1 MRFRARRV
9 RSMIGRIAGGLAS
22 ALALAFGIS
31 TLASG
36 SLAIAATPASAAHTS
51 AHTATAPHTAAEP
64 GVTLSLAA
72 DDGGR
77 LTSGQPLTATAT
89 ITNGGSVALAAG
101 TLSLWLD
108 DARISTRADLD
119 GWLAA
124 KGADADARVLGTTIT
139 SRLEPG
145 TTATVQISVPAASVA
160 LKDQTTSVFG
170 IGATL
175 SNGGSAQAVDRG
187 SLVWSPGGANKA
199 TNLAIAVPL
208 TTPATATGLISSD
221 DLATYTAPNGLLS
234 RQLDGLVGHPNVAI
248 GLDPMIL
255 ASIRVLGSSAPV
267 SAIDWRNQLL
277 GMPNDI
283 FPLRYGDADA
293 AGEVQSGIT
302 KLLGP
307 TTLNWALDAAN
318 FATPDEVGETPES
331 TPTDTATPGADTS
344 TPTPTSTGGPQ
355 LPTLEKLLSWPY
367 TMSGIVWPAD
377 NTVRA
382 ADLPVFAAN
391 GLTTTILSSTNT
403 ATGDLSTT
411 PNAALKVGAS
421 SAVVADATVSAA
433 LRQAVTASSDA
444 TWNQAMAELN
454 SQLALIGQE
463 NGPDTRTI
471 LATLDRGWP
480 SDAVTLPRT
489 LSALDAAPWV
499 ASVTLPQAIAATP
512 TPGVS
517 VKNSPEPAARIATIG
532 KLTDAEKRITAF
544 SSILDDPST
553 MTGPTRVQLLSL
565 LSVSWQN
572 SKNDWGAATSASLKT
587 TANTLQAIKIVPASS
602 VNVAST
608 EAPIP
613 ITVENSLKQ
622 RVNIVLSASPSNGRL
637 EIDGDTKKTLQADSR
652 ATLIVPVKATL
663 GNGKVRLSLSLTS
676 PTGVSIGSPA
686 VLPVEVHAD
695 WEGLGALVVAI
706 LVILLFGFGIVRNIL
721 RHRGERDGDSGD
733 APPTDPSLV
742 SSGTEPESPSG
753 PSASSGTEHPE
764 EPRG

>member
-9 RSMIGRIAGGLAS
+9 RSMIGRFARGL
-22 ALALAFGIS
+22 ALALGIS
-31 TLASG
+31 
-36 SLAIAATPASAAHTS
+36 SLAAGPLGVAPPPLSAAHASAAHS
-51 AHTATAPHTAAEP
+51 ATAPHAAVET
-64 GVTLSLAA
+64 GVTLSIAV

-77 LTSGQPLTATAT
+77 LTTQQPLMATAT

-101 TLSLWLD
+101 TLSLWID
-108 DARISTRADLD
+108 DTRISTRTDLD
-119 GWLAA
+119 NWLTA
-124 KGADADARVLGTTIT
+124 KDADAGARVLSSTHTE
-139 SRLEPG
+139 RLEPG
-145 TTATVQISVPAASVA
+145 TTATVQISVPAASVG
-160 LKDQTTSVFG
+160 LVKNQTTAVFG
-170 IGATL
+170 VGATL
-175 SNGGSAQAVDRG
+175 SSGGLTQAMDRG

-199 TNLAIAVPL
+199 TNLAIAVPI

-221 DLATYTAPNGLLS
+221 DLASYTAPNGLLS
-234 RQLDGLVGHPNVAI
+234 RQLDGLIGHPNVAI

-255 ASIRVLGSSAPV
+255 ASIRVLGSSAPA
-267 SAIDWRNQLL
+267 SAIEWKQQLVN
-277 GMPNDI
+277 MPNDI

-318 FATPDEVGETPES
+318 FATPDEVGETP
-331 TPTDTATPGADTS
+331 PATPPSTGAPTDTS
-344 TPTPTSTGGPQ
+344 TPTPTSTSGPQ

-403 ATGDLSTT
+403 ATGDVSTT
-411 PNAALKVGAS
+411 PNAALKVGTD
-421 SAVVADATVSAA
+421 SAVVADATISAA
-433 LRQAVTASSDA
+433 LRQAVTSSSDA
-444 TWNQAMAELN
+444 AWNQAMAEVN
-454 SQLALIGQE
+454 SQLVLIGQE

-489 LSALDAAPWV
+489 LSALDSAPWV

-512 TPGVS
+512 TPGIS
-517 VKNSPEPAARIATIG
+517 IKNSPEPAARVATIT
-532 KLTDAEKRITAF
+532 KLTDAEKKISAF
-544 SSILDDPST
+544 STILDDPST
-553 MTGPTRVQLLSL
+553 LTGPTRVQLLSL

-572 SKNDWGAATSASLKT
+572 SKNDWAAATGASLKT
-587 TANTLQAIKIVPASS
+587 TTTTLQSVKIIPGSP

-608 EAPIP
+608 EAPLP
-613 ITVENSLKQ
+613 ITIENSLKQ
-622 RVNIVLSASPSNGRL
+622 RVNILLWASPSNGRL
-637 EIDGDTKKTLQADSR
+637 EIDGSTKKTVQADSR
-652 ATLIVPVKATL
+652 GTLIVPVKATL
-663 GNGKVRLSLSLTS
+663 GNGKVKLSLSLTS

-706 LVILLFGFGIVRNIL
+706 LLILLFGFGVVRNIL
-721 RHRGERDGDSGD
+721 RRRRERDD
-733 APPTDPSLV
+733 PPVASVP
-742 SSGTEPESPSG
+742 EPAEG
-753 PSASSGTEHPE
+753 PEE